1 MLAEFSITPLD
12 KGESVSKY
20 VAGSLKLVSES
31 GLNYKISAMGTIVEG
46 DPDEVF
52 DLIKRCHMRMR
63 ERSARVSTLIK
74 IDDRK
79 GKINRL
85 EGKIESVEKHL
96 GKKLKK

>member
-20 VAGSLKLVSES
+20 VAGSLKLISES

-46 DPDEVF
+46 EPDEVF
-52 DLIKRCHMRMR
+52 DLIKRCHMQMR
-63 ERSARVSTLIK
+63 EISNRVSTVIK

-96 GKKLKK
+96 GKTLKK